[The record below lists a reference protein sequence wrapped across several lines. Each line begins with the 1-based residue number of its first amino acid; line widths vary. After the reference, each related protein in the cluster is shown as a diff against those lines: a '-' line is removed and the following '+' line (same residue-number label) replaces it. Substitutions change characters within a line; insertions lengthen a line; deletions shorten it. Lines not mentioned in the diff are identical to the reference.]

1 MLKGFYYYYYY
12 FLFGGLDS
20 FSWRVMHHV
29 GISLNV
35 NLMLISALLYFM
47 HLAGICFMI
56 FLIIFLFSS

>member
-1 MLKGFYYYYYY
+1 
-12 FLFGGLDS
+12 
-20 FSWRVMHHV
+20 MHHV